1 MLSMASPE
9 GINPSPSTQIENLLD
24 QLHAQTRSL
33 GEIWHAGEA
42 DRLRSL
48 AGQLTAL
55 ADESARATIHQYA
68 SELESLL
75 LGEEAEASAICERIE
90 YLILQCKKAAATQ

>member
-24 QLHAQTRSL
+24 QLHAQTRSI
-33 GEIWHAGEA
+33 GEIWQAGEA
-42 DRLRSL
+42 ARLRSL
-48 AGQLTAL
+48 AGQLAAL
-55 ADESARATIHQYA
+55 ADEANTGTIHDYA
-68 SELESLL
+68 TQLEALL

-90 YLILQCKKAAATQ
+90 YLILQCKKAASTQ